1 MRTPSTPTPAASVRL
16 ASLQRRPQRLT
27 ITIAAVTAERLTARA
42 MVEGRSLSN
51 LAAFLLEVALAPV
64 AGEVK

>member
-1 MRTPSTPTPAASVRL
+1 MRTPSTRTPAASLRL
-16 ASLQRRPQRLT
+16 ASLQRKPQRLT
-27 ITIAAVTAERLTARA
+27 ITIAAVTAERLSNRA

-64 AGEVK
+64 AGEG